1 MTINVRLLA
10 YPAWQAS
17 TNGKPVTLTDNP
29 QTGQIMMVLPA
40 GVSRT
45 EIKFAQTWD
54 RAIGSEISI
63 GSGVVLIALWQL
75 IAIASRKRATEP
87 HEVEAVPAKAA

>member
-1 MTINVRLLA
+1 MTTNLKLLS

-17 TNGKPVTLTDNP
+17 VNGKPTALQDNP

-40 GVSRT
+40 GTSRT
-45 EIKFAQTWD
+45 EIKFVQTWD
-54 RAIGSEISI
+54 RAVGAEISI

-75 IAIASRKRATEP
+75 IVLSRKRATEP
-87 HEVEAVPAKAA
+87 REVEVIPAKAA